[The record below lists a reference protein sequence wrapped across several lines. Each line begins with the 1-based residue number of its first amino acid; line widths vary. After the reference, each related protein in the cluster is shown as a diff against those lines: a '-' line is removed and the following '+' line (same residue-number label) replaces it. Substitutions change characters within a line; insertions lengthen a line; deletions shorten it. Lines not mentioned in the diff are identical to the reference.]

1 MNRDNWDNYVIYLYI
16 YTRILLVAIRIKSSW
31 LSCRGV
37 VLILLHTVVVCSLW
51 WWRFHSLRSPL
62 RLLSSLLGCLQQ
74 SSKAYIVGL
83 VQLQQYNVVRIY
95 IYTHIIHMLYVD
107 KLNVYCTLSGI
118 APHPTLQYVA
128 SQESSL
134 VPIFLRLLQLWARR
148 QWHLWRSSKRP
159 IVSTSENIF
168 TKDGCPFPS

>member
-95 IYTHIIHMLYVD
+95 IYIYTYHTYVICWQIKCILYIIRD
-107 KLNVYCTLSGI
+107 CTSPNPAICSLTGI
-118 APHPTLQYVA
+118 IPGPYFSSTVA
-128 SQESSL
+128 VVGQASVTPL
-134 VPIFLRLLQLWARR
+134 TI
-148 QWHLWRSSKRP
+148 
-159 IVSTSENIF
+159 
-168 TKDGCPFPS
+168 